1 MNEWLVLIFWW
12 KLHCTWV
19 KAETPKER
27 APFVMTIFTYHE
39 SRTFS
44 SMSCRSICFTIYR
57 KEKCPVWRTCLGI
70 LCLSSSRKQESFQI
84 KTLIEKL
91 LSKGH
96 RQMKEQTRW
105 PCSRELVLW
114 KADPALSPKGEQ
126 EEIMT
131 LRFGEVWGCAQG
143 ASQWKLWLR
152 TNVQSAST
160 NRGPKQG
167 VCMEGALAVSPCQP
181 CLPLTKPI

>member
-1 MNEWLVLIFWW
+1 
-12 KLHCTWV
+12 
-19 KAETPKER
+19 
-27 APFVMTIFTYHE
+27 
-39 SRTFS
+39 
-44 SMSCRSICFTIYR
+44 
-57 KEKCPVWRTCLGI
+57 
-70 LCLSSSRKQESFQI
+70 
-84 KTLIEKL
+84 
-91 LSKGH
+91 
-96 RQMKEQTRW
+96 MKEQTRW

-131 LRFGEVWGCAQG
+131 LRFGGVWGCAQG

-181 CLPLTKPI
+181 CLPLTKPIQQPDVSKPGIGRPQGPTSCANITGQIRAGGGSLAEGGHKRVFSIYVMGEKASPLGMEILLQERGV